1 MKYSIYAVDDDESIR
16 DLYKYTFEPLGY
28 ECRTFHSA
36 EELFVALEKNL
47 PNVLLMDVMLPGMD
61 GISAV
66 KILREQYQ
74 SLSIIIVSAK
84 SDEISKVRGLDS
96 GADDYLTKPF
106 SLNELMARV
115 HSLIRRY
122 TQFNHVSCPDTDTLT
137 FQGMTID
144 TVNRIVEIN
153 GIRAELTGKEFD
165 LLSFLA
171 SNKGSIFTK
180 KQIYNQVW
188 EEEYAFDDSNIMSFV
203 GVCTAFK
210 YKITTGTGK
219 FVCH

>member
-1 MKYSIYAVDDDESIR
+1 
-16 DLYKYTFEPLGY
+16 
-28 ECRTFHSA
+28 
-36 EELFVALEKNL
+36 
-47 PNVLLMDVMLPGMD
+47 
-61 GISAV
+61 
-66 KILREQYQ
+66 
-74 SLSIIIVSAK
+74 
-84 SDEISKVRGLDS
+84 
-96 GADDYLTKPF
+96 
-106 SLNELMARV
+106 MARV
-115 HSLIRRY
+115 NSLIRRY
-122 TQFNHVSCPDTDTLT
+122 TQFNPVSCPDADTLT

-144 TVNRIVEIN
+144 NVNRIVEIN